1 MKKFTITFELEST
14 ITRTMEIEVTAK
26 NESYAE
32 KMIENRDPRLRD
44 GYWEDADES
53 KGYITIGDVSET
65 EE

>member
-26 NESYAE
+26 NESEAESYAE

-44 GYWEDADES
+44 
-53 KGYITIGDVSET
+53 
-65 EE
+65 